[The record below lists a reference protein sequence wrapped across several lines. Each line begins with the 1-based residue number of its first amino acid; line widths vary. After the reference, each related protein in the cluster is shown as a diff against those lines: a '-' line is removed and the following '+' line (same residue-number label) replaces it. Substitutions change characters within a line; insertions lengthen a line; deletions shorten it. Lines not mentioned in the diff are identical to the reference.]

1 MRELCGPA
9 RKTAPLA
16 SVWFDRSRNEMVWKL
31 PGRTVCNR
39 REKKNRRNN
48 ARQEGVRFLKLER
61 QRRGQHTSITNESWR
76 RTKL

>member
-39 REKKNRRNN
+39 REKKNRRNI
-48 ARQEGVRFLKLER
+48 ARQEGGEISKTRAAEKRSAHEY
-61 QRRGQHTSITNESWR
+61 H
-76 RTKL
+76 K